1 MTNKSS
7 KIVAIILI
15 ISACAW
21 GCSGHFVTASDPA
34 SFSNNDVVEYFPL
47 DESYQATFELTEVNR
62 ASEFIVFKVGK
73 KIPFLEDSAVQWI
86 SKIGS
91 SVDTGY
97 VVVSS
102 NSLTIYESSNSAGEK
117 VLDIPLTVGKSWSR
131 YSSISAGTED
141 DFTIIIT
148 DNKLTN
154 DTGSTDDSGVANKSF
169 PTDGSSVMTV
179 DKYES
184 IQLSNGDYYSNTV
197 RISNDGGGSTKNYY
211 WFAPGV
217 GLVKY
222 VIGSLDANEPTG
234 NIEAEL
240 ISHGFSY

>member
-1 MTNKSS
+1 MINKNS

-15 ISACAW
+15 ISAFGW
-21 GCSGHFVTASDPA
+21 GCSGHFVTASDPT
-34 SFSNNDVVEYFPL
+34 SFSNTDVVEYFPL
-47 DESYQATFELTEVNR
+47 DESYQATFELTELNR
-62 ASEFIVFKVGK
+62 ASELIVFKVGK

-86 SKIGS
+86 SKIGN

-117 VLDIPLTVGKSWSR
+117 ILDIPLTVGKSWSR
-131 YSSISAGTED
+131 YSTISAGIED

-154 DTGSTDDSGVANKSF
+154 DTSNTNDSGVATKSF
-169 PTDGSSVMTV
+169 PTDGAAVMTV

-222 VIGSLDANEPTG
+222 VIGSLDANNPTG

-240 ISHGFSY
+240 ISHGFTY

>member
-1 MTNKSS
+1 MTNRSS

-15 ISACAW
+15 FSAFAW

-47 DESYQATFELTEVNR
+47 DESYQTTFELKEVNR
-62 ASEFIVFKVGK
+62 ASEFIVFKIGK

-86 SKIGS
+86 SVTGS
-91 SVDTGY
+91 SVDTGFI
-97 VVVSS
+97 VVSS
-102 NSLTIYESSNSAGEK
+102 SSLTIYESSNSAGEK

-131 YSSISAGTED
+131 FSSISTGTED

-154 DTGSTDDSGVANKSF
+154 DTGNTGDSGVAEKSF

-197 RISNDGGGSTKNYY
+197 RISNDGGGSTRNYY

-222 VIGSLDANEPTG
+222 VIGSLDANEPKG

-240 ISHGFSY
+240 ISHGFSN

>member
-1 MTNKSS
+1 MINKNS
-7 KIVAIILI
+7 KIVVVILI
-15 ISACAW
+15 ISAFAW
-21 GCSGHFVTASDPA
+21 GCSGHFVTASDPV
-34 SFSNNDVVEYFPL
+34 SFSNSDVVQYFPL
-47 DESYQATFELTEVNR
+47 DESYQSTFELTEVNR
-62 ASEFIVFKVGK
+62 SSEIIVFKVGK

-86 SKIGS
+86 SRIGN
-91 SVDTGY
+91 SVDTGFI
-97 VVVSS
+97 VVSS
-102 NSLTIYESSNSAGEK
+102 SSLTIYESSNSAGEK

-131 YSSISAGTED
+131 FSSISAGTED

-154 DTGSTDDSGVANKSF
+154 DSGNTGDSGVANKSF
-169 PTDGSSVMTV
+169 PTDGSAVMTV

-197 RISNDGGGSTKNYY
+197 RISNDGSGGTKNYY

-222 VIGSLDANEPTG
+222 VIGSLNSNEPTG

-240 ISHGFSY
+240 ISHGFTY

>member
-1 MTNKSS
+1 MINKSN
-7 KIVAIILI
+7 KVAAIILI
-15 ISACAW
+15 ISAFAW

-47 DESYQATFELTEVNR
+47 DESYQSTFELTEVNR
-62 ASEFIVFKVGK
+62 ASQFIVFKVGK

-86 SKIGS
+86 SKIGN

-97 VVVSS
+97 IVASS
-102 NSLTIYESSNSAGEK
+102 SSLTIYENSNSAGEK

-131 YSSISAGTED
+131 FSSISAGDD

-154 DTGSTDDSGVANKSF
+154 DSGSTGDSGVATKTF

-184 IQLSNGDYYSNTV
+184 IQLNNGDYYSNTV

-222 VIGSLDANEPTG
+222 VIGSLDANEPKG

>member
-1 MTNKSS
+1 MINKNS

-15 ISACAW
+15 ISAFGW

-34 SFSNNDVVEYFPL
+34 SFSNTDVVEYFPL
-47 DESYQATFELTEVNR
+47 DESYQATFELTELNR
-62 ASEFIVFKVGK
+62 ASELIVFKVGK

-86 SKIGS
+86 SKIGN

-117 VLDIPLTVGKSWSR
+117 ILDIPLTVGKSWSR
-131 YSSISAGTED
+131 YSTISAGIED

-154 DTGSTDDSGVANKSF
+154 DTGNTDDSEVATKSF
-169 PTDGSSVMTV
+169 PTDGAAVMTV

-222 VIGSLDANEPTG
+222 VIGSLDANNPTG

-240 ISHGFSY
+240 ISHGFTQ

>member
-1 MTNKSS
+1 MINKSS
-7 KIVAIILI
+7 KIAAVILI
-15 ISACAW
+15 LSAFAW

-47 DESYQATFELTEVNR
+47 DESYQATFELKEVNR
-62 ASEFIVFKVGK
+62 ASEIIVFKVGK
-73 KIPFLEDSAVQWI
+73 KIPFLEDSATLWI

-91 SVDTGY
+91 SVDTGF

-102 NSLTIYESSNSAGEK
+102 SSLTIYESSNSAGEK

-131 YSSISAGTED
+131 FSSISAGTED

-154 DTGSTDDSGVANKSF
+154 DTGSTGDSGVANKSF
-169 PTDGSSVMTV
+169 PTDGSAVMTV
-179 DKYES
+179 DKFES

-197 RISNDGGGSTKNYY
+197 RISNGGSGSTRNYY

-222 VIGSLDANEPTG
+222 VIGSLDANDPTG
-234 NIEAEL
+234 NIKAEL
-240 ISHGFSY
+240 ISRGFSR

>member
-1 MTNKSS
+1 MTNKST
-7 KIVAIILI
+7 KVAAIILI
-15 ISACAW
+15 ISAFAW
-21 GCSGHFVTASDPA
+21 GCSGHFVTASDPV
-34 SFSNNDVVEYFPL
+34 SFSNNDVVQYFPL
-47 DESYQATFELTEVNR
+47 DESYQSTFELTEVNQ
-62 ASEFIVFKVGK
+62 ASEFIVFKIGK

-86 SKIGS
+86 SIVGN
-91 SVDTGY
+91 SVDTGFI
-97 VVVSS
+97 VISS
-102 NSLTIYESSNSAGEK
+102 NSLTIYESSNSGGEK
-117 VLDIPLTVGKSWSR
+117 ILDIPLTVGKSWSR
-131 YSSISAGTED
+131 FSSISAGTED

-154 DTGSTDDSGVANKSF
+154 DSGVTGDSGVATKTF
-169 PTDGSSVMTV
+169 PTDGSAVMTV

-184 IQLSNGDYYSNTV
+184 ILLSNGDYYSNTV
-197 RISNDGGGSTKNYY
+197 RISNDGSGSTRNYY

-234 NIEAEL
+234 NIQAEL

>member
-1 MTNKSS
+1 MTNKST
-7 KIVAIILI
+7 KVAAIILI
-15 ISACAW
+15 ISAFAW
-21 GCSGHFVTASDPA
+21 GCSGHFVTASDPV
-34 SFSNNDVVEYFPL
+34 SFSNNDVVQYFPL
-47 DESYQATFELTEVNR
+47 DESYQSTFELTEVNQ
-62 ASEFIVFKVGK
+62 ASEFIVFKIGK

-86 SKIGS
+86 SIVGN
-91 SVDTGY
+91 SVDTGFI
-97 VVVSS
+97 VISS
-102 NSLTIYESSNSAGEK
+102 NSLTIYESSNSGGEK
-117 VLDIPLTVGKSWSR
+117 ILDIPLTVGKSWSR
-131 YSSISAGTED
+131 FSSISAGTED

-154 DTGSTDDSGVANKSF
+154 DSGVTGDSGVANKSF
-169 PTDGSSVMTV
+169 PTDGSAVMTV

-184 IQLSNGDYYSNTV
+184 ILLSNGDYYSNTV
-197 RISNDGGGSTKNYY
+197 RISNDGSGSTRNYY

-222 VIGSLDANEPTG
+222 VIGSLDSNEPKG

>member
-1 MTNKSS
+1 MINKSS
-7 KIVAIILI
+7 KIAAIILI
-15 ISACAW
+15 VSAFAW
-21 GCSGHFVTASDPA
+21 GCSGHFVTASDPV
-34 SFSNNDVVEYFPL
+34 SFSNNEVVEYFPL
-47 DESYQATFELTEVNR
+47 DESYQSTFELTQINR

-86 SKIGS
+86 SIIGS
-91 SVDTGY
+91 SVDTGFI
-97 VVVSS
+97 VVSS
-102 NSLTIYESSNSAGEK
+102 SSLIIYESSSSGGEK

-131 YSSISAGTED
+131 FSSISAGTED

-154 DTGSTDDSGVANKSF
+154 DSGNTSDSGVTNKTF
-169 PTDGSSVMTV
+169 PTDGSAVMTV

-197 RISNDGGGSTKNYY
+197 RISNDGSGGTRNYY

-222 VIGSLDANEPTG
+222 VIGSLDANEPKG

-240 ISHGFSY
+240 ISHGFAY

>member
-1 MTNKSS
+1 MTNKST
-7 KIVAIILI
+7 KVAAIILI
-15 ISACAW
+15 ISAFAW
-21 GCSGHFVTASDPA
+21 GCSGHFVPASDPV
-34 SFSNNDVVEYFPL
+34 SFSNNDVVQYFPL
-47 DESYQATFELTEVNR
+47 DESYQSTFELTEVNQ

-86 SKIGS
+86 SIVGN
-91 SVDTGY
+91 SVDTGFI
-97 VVVSS
+97 VVSS
-102 NSLTIYESSNSAGEK
+102 NSLTIYGSSNSGGEK
-117 VLDIPLTVGKSWSR
+117 ILDIPLTVGKSWSR
-131 YSSISAGTED
+131 FSSISAGTED

-154 DTGSTDDSGVANKSF
+154 DSGVTGDSGVATKTF
-169 PTDGSSVMTV
+169 PTDGSAVMTV

-184 IQLSNGDYYSNTV
+184 ILLSNGDYYSNTV
-197 RISNDGGGSTKNYY
+197 RISNDGSGSTRNYY

-222 VIGSLDANEPTG
+222 VIGSLDKNEPKG

>member
-1 MTNKSS
+1 MTNKST
-7 KIVAIILI
+7 KVAAIILI
-15 ISACAW
+15 ISAFAW
-21 GCSGHFVTASDPA
+21 GCSGHFVTASDPV
-34 SFSNNDVVEYFPL
+34 SFSNNDVVQYFPL
-47 DESYQATFELTEVNR
+47 DESYQSTFELTEVNQ
-62 ASEFIVFKVGK
+62 ASEFIVFKIGK

-86 SKIGS
+86 SIVGN
-91 SVDTGY
+91 SVDTGFI
-97 VVVSS
+97 VVSS
-102 NSLTIYESSNSAGEK
+102 NSLTIYESSNSGGGK
-117 VLDIPLTVGKSWSR
+117 ILDIPLTVGKSWSR
-131 YSSISAGTED
+131 FSSISAGTED

-154 DTGSTDDSGVANKSF
+154 DSGVTGDSGVATKTF
-169 PTDGSSVMTV
+169 PTDGSAVMTV

-184 IQLSNGDYYSNTV
+184 ILLSNGDYYSNTV
-197 RISNDGGGSTKNYY
+197 RISNDGSGSTRNYY

-222 VIGSLDANEPTG
+222 VIGSLDENEPKG

>member
-1 MTNKSS
+1 MTNQSS
-7 KIVAIILI
+7 KIVAVMLI
-15 ISACAW
+15 ISAFAW
-21 GCSGHFVTASDPA
+21 GCSGHFVTASDPV
-34 SFSNNDVVEYFPL
+34 SFSGTDVVEYFPL
-47 DESYQATFELTEVNR
+47 DESYQSTFELTELNR
-62 ASEFIVFKVGK
+62 SSQFIIFKVGK

-86 SKIGS
+86 SKIGN

-97 VVVSS
+97 VVVTS
-102 NSLTIYESSNSAGEK
+102 NSLTIYENSNSDGEK

-131 YSSISAGTED
+131 YSSISAGDD

-154 DTGSTDDSGVANKSF
+154 DTVIVGDSGAATKSF

-179 DKYES
+179 DRYES

-197 RISNDGGGSTKNYY
+197 RISNSGGGSTRNYY
-211 WFAPGV
+211 WFAPGI

-222 VIGSLDANEPTG
+222 VIGSLDSNEPSG
-234 NIEAEL
+234 NIKAEL
-240 ISHGFSY
+240 VSHGISY

>member
-1 MTNKSS
+1 MTNKST
-7 KIVAIILI
+7 KVAAIILI
-15 ISACAW
+15 ISAFAW
-21 GCSGHFVTASDPA
+21 GCSGHFVTASDPV
-34 SFSNNDVVEYFPL
+34 SFSNNDVVQYFPL
-47 DESYQATFELTEVNR
+47 DESYQSTFELTEVNQ
-62 ASEFIVFKVGK
+62 ASEFIVFKIGK

-86 SKIGS
+86 SIVGN
-91 SVDTGY
+91 SVDTGFI
-97 VVVSS
+97 VVSS
-102 NSLTIYESSNSAGEK
+102 NSLTIYESSNSGGEK
-117 VLDIPLTVGKSWSR
+117 ILDIPLTVGKSWSR
-131 YSSISAGTED
+131 FSSISAGTED

-154 DTGSTDDSGVANKSF
+154 DSGVTGDSGVATKTF
-169 PTDGSSVMTV
+169 PTDGSAVMTV

-184 IQLSNGDYYSNTV
+184 ILLSNGDYYSNTV
-197 RISNDGGGSTKNYY
+197 RISNDGSGSTRNYY

-222 VIGSLDANEPTG
+222 VIGSLDENEPKG

>member
-1 MTNKSS
+1 MANKSS
-7 KIVAIILI
+7 KIAALILI
-15 ISACAW
+15 ISAFAW

-34 SFSNNDVVEYFPL
+34 SFSNNDVVVYFPL

-62 ASEFIVFKVGK
+62 ASEIIVFKIGK
-73 KIPFLEDSAVQWI
+73 KIPFLEDSATQWI

-91 SVDTGY
+91 SVDTGF

-102 NSLTIYESSNSAGEK
+102 SSLTIYESRNSAGEK
-117 VLDIPLTVGKSWSR
+117 ILDIPLTVGKSWSR
-131 YSSISAGTED
+131 FSSIGAGSED

-154 DTGSTDDSGVANKSF
+154 DTGSTGDSGVTNKSF
-169 PTDGSSVMTV
+169 PTDGSDEMVV
-179 DKYES
+179 DKFES

-197 RISNDGGGSTKNYY
+197 RISNGGSGSTRNYY

-222 VIGSLDANEPTG
+222 VIGSLDANDPTG